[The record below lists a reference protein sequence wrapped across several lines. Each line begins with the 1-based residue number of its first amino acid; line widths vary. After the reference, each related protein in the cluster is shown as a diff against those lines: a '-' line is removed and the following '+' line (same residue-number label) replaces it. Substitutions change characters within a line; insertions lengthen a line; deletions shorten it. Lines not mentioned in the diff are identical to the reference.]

1 MTSSP
6 DPIAIPPPGRAR
18 AIVGGFIVLWLAW
31 QVALP
36 LSYYFGDDAEEE
48 RFAWRMFSEI
58 AIFHTRCTASVA
70 ESVAVP
76 GAGDGVSVRAVD
88 LGSTVHAAWA
98 AHLSRNRRPVVE
110 RFLRW
115 RCQRDPSVTAVEFR
129 RTCRLVPESR
139 VPSIGVRVPCR
150 TDGFSGAPGSSR

>member
-1 MTSSP
+1 MASP
-6 DPIAIPPPGRAR
+6 DPIAVPPPGRAR
-18 AIVGGFIVLWLAW
+18 AIVGGFIVLWLVW

-36 LSYYFGDDAEEE
+36 LSYYFGDDAGEE

-58 AIFHTRCTASVA
+58 ALFHTKCAVSVA

-76 GAGDGVSVRAVD
+76 GAADGVSVRAVD
-88 LGSTVHAAWA
+88 LGRTVHAGWEE
-98 AHLSRNRRPVVE
+98 HLRRNRRLVVE

-139 VPSIGVRVPCR
+139 IPSISVRLPCR
-150 TDGFSGAPGSSR
+150 TDALAGVPGASR